1 MKTWKIWK
9 NRSEPYWKINRLY
22 PMKPLGI
29 KIIKVSALFLVLLF
43 SILMLKTISQ
53 YTSLEKNI
61 GFLAFKQQVV
71 NNPYWMTF
79 FYIHIFSITLCL
91 LAGLTQFS
99 NRFLTENKNLHK
111 IIGKIYVY
119 NILIINVPAC
129 FVLGLFSNGGI
140 IGITGFLIQDVLWAY
155 FTVAAILCIKNG
167 NVNAHRMYMILSY
180 AVTTTAITF
189 RIIKNLFYHETRHD
203 YQLFYGLN
211 VWAALIINLFVAY
224 LIFRKETLLPRKIN
238 RRKENTQ
245 TEE

>member
-1 MKTWKIWK
+1 MQ
-9 NRSEPYWKINRLY
+9 S
-22 PMKPLGI
+22 LGI
-29 KIIKVSALFLVLLF
+29 KIIKVTALFLILLF

-53 YTSLEKNI
+53 YTSFNKNI

-71 NNPYWMTF
+71 GNPYWMAF

-99 NRFLTENKNLHK
+99 NRFLVENRVLHK

-129 FVLGLFSNGGI
+129 FVLGLFSNGGL
-140 IGITGFLIQDVLWAY
+140 IGITGFLIQDILWAY
-155 FTVAAILCIKNG
+155 FTVAAVLSIKKG
-167 NVNAHRMYMILSY
+167 NMIRHRNYMMLSY

-189 RIIKNLFYHETRHD
+189 RIVKNLLYNETQHD

-211 VWAALIINLFVAY
+211 VWAALFINMCIAY
-224 LIFRKETLLPRKIN
+224 VMIRKNTGLSGKIN
-238 RRKENTQ
+238 SRKENTK
-245 TEE
+245 T

>member
-1 MKTWKIWK
+1 MMK
-9 NRSEPYWKINRLY
+9 L
-22 PMKPLGI
+22 LGI
-29 KIIKVSALFLVLLF
+29 KIIKVTAVFSVMIF

-53 YTSLEKNI
+53 YTSFDKNI

-71 NNPYWMTF
+71 GNPYWMTF

-99 NRFLTENKNLHK
+99 NRFLAENRDLHK

-129 FVLGLFSNGGI
+129 FVLGLFSNGGL

-155 FTVAAILCIKNG
+155 LTVAAILSIKKG
-167 NVNAHRMYMILSY
+167 NVTKHRNYMILSY

-189 RIIKNLFYHETRHD
+189 RIVKHLLYNEAQHD
-203 YQLFYGLN
+203 YELFYGLN
-211 VWAALIINLFVAY
+211 VWAALLINLCIAY
-224 LIFRKETLLPRKIN
+224 TIIRKNTGLSGKIN
-238 RRKENTQ
+238 GGKENTK
-245 TEE
+245 TEK

>member
-1 MKTWKIWK
+1 MKT
-9 NRSEPYWKINRLY
+9 
-22 PMKPLGI
+22 LGI
-29 KIIKVSALFLVLLF
+29 KTLKTTAAFSVLLF

-53 YTSLEKNI
+53 YTSLEKNT

-71 NNPYWMTF
+71 NNPYWMAF

-99 NRFLTENKNLHK
+99 NRFLTENRNLHK

-129 FVLGLFSNGGI
+129 FFLGLFSNGGI

-155 FTVAAILCIKNG
+155 FTVAAVIFIKKG
-167 NVNAHRMYMILSY
+167 NTGRHRIYMMLSY

-189 RIIKNLFYHETRHD
+189 RIVKHLFYTEGYHD
-203 YQLFYGLN
+203 YELFYGLN
-211 VWAALIINLFVAY
+211 VWAALLINLFIAL
-224 LIFRKETLLPRKIN
+224 LIAGKESLLTGKIN
-238 RRKENTQ
+238 RGKEN
-245 TEE
+245 

>member
-1 MKTWKIWK
+1 MK
-9 NRSEPYWKINRLY
+9 Y
-22 PMKPLGI
+22 LGI
-29 KIIKVSALFLVLLF
+29 KVIKATALFLVLLF

-71 NNPYWMTF
+71 DNPYWMTF

-99 NRFLTENKNLHK
+99 NRFLVENRSLHQ

-129 FVLGLFSNGGI
+129 FVLGLFSNGGL
-140 IGITGFLIQDVLWAY
+140 IGITGFLVQDFLWAY
-155 FTVAAILCIKNG
+155 FTVTAVLSIKKG
-167 NVNAHRMYMILSY
+167 NVTRHRMYMILSY
-180 AVTTTAITF
+180 SVTTTAITF
-189 RIIKNLFYHETRHD
+189 RIVKNLFYSEQHYD

-211 VWAALIINLFVAY
+211 VWAALLINLFIAY
-224 LIFRKETLLPRKIN
+224 FILRKDSLLTGKIN
-238 RRKENTQ
+238 GRKEN
-245 TEE
+245 